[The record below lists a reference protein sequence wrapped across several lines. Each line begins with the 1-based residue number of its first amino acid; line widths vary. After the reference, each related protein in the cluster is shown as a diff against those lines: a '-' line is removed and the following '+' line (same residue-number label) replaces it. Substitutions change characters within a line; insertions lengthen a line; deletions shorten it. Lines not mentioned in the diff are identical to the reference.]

1 MRLFVG
7 LSLPGDIRARLRG
20 LEGGLS
26 GARWIADENLHLSLR
41 FIGDVTGGVERDIEL
56 ALQSVTGPRFDVTLA
71 GLGTFARRSRVHS
84 VWAGVEQ
91 PDAVSALRDRIESAL
106 VRLGLE
112 PEHRKFTP
120 HVTLARMKKG
130 GARAAGLYLETHA
143 WFQAPPFTVEYFT
156 LFESRLGHG
165 GARYSVYRD
174 YPLDA

>member
-7 LSLPGDIRARLRG
+7 IALPDDIRARLVLLR
-20 LEGGLS
+20 GGLK
-26 GARWIADENLHLSLR
+26 GARWVGQENLHLSLR
-41 FIGDVTGGVERDIEL
+41 FIGEVTGGFDQDLDR
-56 ALQSVTGPRFDVTLA
+56 ALRSVDGPAMALSLA
-71 GLGTFARRSRVHS
+71 GLGAFDRRGRVHAG
-84 VWAGVEQ
+84 WAGVEKS
-91 PDAVSALRDRIESAL
+91 DALAALRDRVESAL

-130 GARAAGLYLETHA
+130 DARAAGLYLETHA
-143 WFQAPPFTVEYFT
+143 WFQAPSFTVEYFT

>member
-71 GLGTFARRSRVHS
+71 GLGTFARRGRVHS

-91 PDAVSALRDRIESAL
+91 TDILSALRDR
-106 VRLGLE
+106 
-112 PEHRKFTP
+112 
-120 HVTLARMKKG
+120 
-130 GARAAGLYLETHA
+130 
-143 WFQAPPFTVEYFT
+143 
-156 LFESRLGHG
+156 
-165 GARYSVYRD
+165 
-174 YPLDA
+174 